1 MGLTGEQLAFLDH
14 DPRESGRLLAGPG
27 AGKSFTAVA
36 YLKKLADEHPEI
48 RAQMLTFTRAATQ
61 EFADTMEE
69 HGVTNAERPS
79 TIHALA
85 LRILARADDAN
96 IPKPIRIPDSWE
108 EKHLILPHLTR
119 LVRRRHNEID
129 QKTISKLQ
137 DEMAAGWESL
147 DDTPLLSDVRP
158 EWRSVY
164 VGTWG
169 LHRRVFGY
177 TLLAE
182 LPYRAG
188 NLIED
193 TGLKGFDINLLLVD
207 EYQDLNE
214 ADIKLLRLLH
224 KGGVPIIAI
233 GDDDQSIYSWRN
245 ASPAGIRRF
254 MSEFGATNDF
264 PLTISHRAGKNI
276 LDRAVALIEAAP
288 GRDAKTPP
296 TPSGE
301 SPDGRFAYLRFN
313 NDEDEVQGVARIVAS
328 RVAAGVDPAKIAL
341 LVRSSE
347 STWAAQLKP
356 VLEARG
362 VTLATAEWVYL
373 ALGDPELRRGLAY
386 ARLLEN
392 ADDSLSYWSLME
404 VTQGVGVG
412 VVDTV
417 FSDVRDGETFAAAL
431 RRLAEEGSQTVK
443 PAVLKKVRELLA
455 KTDAR
460 VQAFNDALIDEAE
473 TNWGTWIADL
483 LDPALLSEDARRL
496 LELVGSK
503 APDATLST
511 VANQLEVLGKDFAFS
526 EGGGV
531 RLMPIARSKGLTVD
545 TAILIGV
552 ESGLMPLPRGHFEE
566 ERRLLY
572 VGLTRAKQVCV
583 MTMTTFRRGPLAFR
597 GTRGYGARRR
607 SELVEDLA
615 GFQTL
620 PGTAYID
627 QHFA

>member
-1 MGLTGEQLAFLDH
+1 MALTGEQLAFLDH
-14 DPRESGRLLAGPG
+14 NPRESARLLAGPG
-27 AGKSFTAVA
+27 AGKSYTAVA
-36 YLKKLADEHPEI
+36 YLKKLAEEHAEI

-85 LRILARADDAN
+85 LSILARAGDAN

-108 EKHLILPHLTR
+108 EKHLVLPHLTR
-119 LVRRRHNEID
+119 LVRRRHTEID
-129 QKTISKLQ
+129 QKTLSKLQ

-147 DDTPLLSDVRP
+147 DDTPLLADIRP
-158 EWRSVY
+158 EWRTAY
-164 VGTWG
+164 VGMWG

-188 NLIED
+188 NLVED
-193 TGLKGFDINLLLVD
+193 AGLAGFDINLLLVD

-224 KGGVPIIAI
+224 QGGVPVIAI

-254 MSEFGATNDF
+254 MSEFGATKDF
-264 PLTISHRAGKNI
+264 PLTISHRTGKNI
-276 LDRAVALIEAAP
+276 LDRAATLIEAAP
-288 GRDAKTPP
+288 ERDAKASP
-296 TPSGE
+296 TPSKE
-301 SPDGRFAYLRFN
+301 SPDGHYAYLRFN
-313 NDEDEVQGVARIVAS
+313 NEKDESEGVARIVAS
-328 RVAAGVDPAKIAL
+328 RIAAGVDPAKIAL

-347 STWAAQLKP
+347 STWAAQLKAA
-356 VLEARG
+356 LEARG
-362 VTLATAEWVYL
+362 VALATADWVSR

-386 ARLLEN
+386 ARLMEN

-412 VVDTV
+412 VVDSV
-417 FSDVRDGETFAAAL
+417 FSEVRDGETFATAL
-431 RRLAEEGSQTVK
+431 RRLADEGSENVR
-443 PAVLKKVRELLA
+443 PAVVKKVRELLA
-455 KTDAR
+455 QTDAR
-460 VQAFNDALIDEAE
+460 VQAFHEALIDDPE

-483 LDPALLSEDARRL
+483 LEPALLSDEARRL
-496 LELVGSK
+496 LELVGAN
-503 APDATLST
+503 APDPTLSV
-511 VANQLEVLGKDFAFS
+511 VANQLEVLGKDYAFAES
-526 EGGGV
+526 GGV

-545 TAILIGV
+545 TAILIGM

-583 MTMTTFRRGPLAFR
+583 MTMATFRRGPLAFR

-615 GFQTL
+615 GFQTQT
-620 PGTAYID
+620 GTAYIE